1 MSLELRNIRKAYG
14 DHVVLAGFSH
24 AFPAGGIT
32 CVLGPSGC
40 GKTTLLRLIAGLER
54 PDAGEIAG
62 VPSGGISMVFQ
73 EDRLPPQL
81 TAAGCLRSV
90 LRRESG
96 RDAKIDGALR
106 ALGLGDAPDQPVKE
120 FSGGMKRRVA
130 LARALLYPSP
140 LVLLDEPFKGL
151 DDATRARVIDYAKP
165 LLQGRTTILVTHD
178 PRDAEELGG
187 EVLRL
192 NQASPALTPR

>member
-1 MSLELRNIRKAYG
+1 
-14 DHVVLAGFSH
+14 
-24 AFPAGGIT
+24 
-32 CVLGPSGC
+32 
-40 GKTTLLRLIAGLER
+40 
-54 PDAGEIAG
+54 
-62 VPSGGISMVFQ
+62 MVFQ

-81 TAAGCLRSV
+81 TAAGCLKCV

-96 RDAKIDGALR
+96 RDARIDDALR

-151 DDATRARVIDYAKP
+151 DDATRARAIDFAKP
-165 LLQGRTTILVTHD
+165 LLTGRTTVLVTHD
-178 PRDAEELGG
+178 PRDAEALGG
-187 EVLRL
+187 ETLIL
-192 NQASPALTPR
+192 GKQGLSQNE